1 MKKVLAHY
9 HLKIL
14 SNNLEDISSFIN
26 YDIEDI
32 IGCIEPSIK
41 ITLLQKQKLSLYNE
55 LKKYLQT
62 IM

>member
-41 ITLLQKQKLSLYNE
+41 ITLLQKQNYLYTMN
-55 LKKYLQT
+55 LKNIFRQ
-62 IM
+62 